1 MSAGPYHIAEEA
13 SKASVEMKV
22 EQVEMVDW
30 SSGSEDPSEPIWRI
44 SIDGYCADFSTET
57 AAQNFAKAI
66 MRLRVSEELSEH
78 VKALEEACNHCRA
91 ALAGYVSIQSAI
103 DKLDMLRAG
112 PPACLQHG

>member
-1 MSAGPYHIAEEA
+1 MSAGPNHIVEGA
-13 SKASVEMKV
+13 SKASIEMKV
-22 EQVEMVDW
+22 EQIC

-57 AAQNFAKAI
+57 AAQNFANAI
-66 MRLRVSEELSEH
+66 MRLGVSEELSEH